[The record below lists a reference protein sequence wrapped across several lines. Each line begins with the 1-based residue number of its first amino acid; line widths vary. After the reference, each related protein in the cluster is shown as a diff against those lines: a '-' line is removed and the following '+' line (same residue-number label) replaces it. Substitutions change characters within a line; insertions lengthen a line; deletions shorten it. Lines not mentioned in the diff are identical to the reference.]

1 MQPDDY
7 NKIKKRLFLLGQMTE
22 RYCSVHFI
30 NIIKS
35 SQVGNS
41 LNFNA
46 TCCCNPLSRAVQY
59 VHRITILPIY
69 ENLQLMKRELNI
81 ADMTS
86 LLEEGKL

>member
-35 SQVGNS
+35 SQVGNG
-41 LNFNA
+41 LNFKA
-46 TCCCNPLSRAVQY
+46 TCCCNPLSRD
-59 VHRITILPIY
+59 VHDVTHIAILPFY
-69 ENLQLMKRELNI
+69 ENLPLIKRELNI